1 MVLKRRM
8 IVYAVLI
15 AVFSVSASGSTLIR
29 FKSSLTMKIFGDRL
43 AEWYTQENPSVRFDL
58 EAEQPANNFSAMAK
72 GQTDI
77 VQSSRQVLHS
87 EAQVLREAQ
96 GKDYVELQ
104 VATEVAGIAVSKIN
118 PVRELSLYDLRQVF
132 SGKVNNW
139 KQVGG
144 QDAPIRIYGRD
155 DTSGVRQFLEEEFM
169 GDQSMTSNI
178 SKFPTNARMWQAMAV
193 DPNSIGFGTFEM
205 DAQENVRFLG
215 IKPST
220 SGQSVAPTDETIRS
234 KRYKLTRPLYFYFAG
249 VPTGDVERFA
259 EWVLSPKGQLVVESQ
274 GYYPLTSS
282 EREAGTRA
290 LSGK

>member
-104 VATEVAGIAVSKIN
+104 
-118 PVRELSLYDLRQVF
+118 
-132 SGKVNNW
+132 
-139 KQVGG
+139 
-144 QDAPIRIYGRD
+144 
-155 DTSGVRQFLEEEFM
+155 
-169 GDQSMTSNI
+169 
-178 SKFPTNARMWQAMAV
+178 
-193 DPNSIGFGTFEM
+193 
-205 DAQENVRFLG
+205 
-215 IKPST
+215 
-220 SGQSVAPTDETIRS
+220 
-234 KRYKLTRPLYFYFAG
+234 
-249 VPTGDVERFA
+249 
-259 EWVLSPKGQLVVESQ
+259 
-274 GYYPLTSS
+274 
-282 EREAGTRA
+282 
-290 LSGK
+290 